1 MKKILSFFLALALC
15 LTVLPSSYL
24 DVYAAEE
31 DPQPSEEIYEVY
43 NGFGELEFTASSI
56 EEVEEQLNEN
66 YNTTP
71 NDRSAAGS
79 FLKLCKF
86 LAKYVGP
93 ASQVMAVIEVVYT
106 TVSYANG
113 NAELID
119 VIDTIVSVSVLKKL
133 INSNKRGYLY
143 GKNAGPNP
151 YPPHSYQGSM
161 WVKSQTYYVIGG

>member
-31 DPQPSEEIYEVY
+31 APQPSEEIYEVY

-93 ASQVMAVIEVVYT
+93 ALQVMAVIELR
-106 TVSYANG
+106 
-113 NAELID
+113 LIHHD
-119 VIDTIVSVSVLKKL
+119 LTI
-133 INSNKRGYLY
+133 
-143 GKNAGPNP
+143 
-151 YPPHSYQGSM
+151 
-161 WVKSQTYYVIGG
+161 